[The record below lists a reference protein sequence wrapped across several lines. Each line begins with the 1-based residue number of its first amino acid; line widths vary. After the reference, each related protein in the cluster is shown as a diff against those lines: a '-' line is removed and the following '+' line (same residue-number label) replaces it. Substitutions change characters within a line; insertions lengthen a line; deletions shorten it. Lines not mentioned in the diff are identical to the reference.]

1 MARLIEVEERD
12 INYIFGKPKPYS
24 LDVYQRD
31 YRWSDEKEYKI
42 VTQLLIDIELRF
54 ENNIKFNKRNQSAE
68 LPNILKDVEENF
80 KPYFLN
86 TIMLNEQ
93 SGNIYIVDGQQ
104 RLTTILLLLIKLY
117 HLGIDKGAAVLNVK
131 KFIGEKIYEEDMA
144 SVKHFKISNPDRN
157 TIIRKIFELE
167 TINDTDITNI
177 TQLNLRDNYTI
188 ISKYFDSYFF
198 DKNNVFNADKYNYY
212 VYNLL
217 QKVLIIEQVI
227 KHKEDVAMIFETAND
242 RGKELEPHEVLK
254 GMLLG
259 VLDTNVKEECNTI
272 WNEGLKTFFSIDENY
287 KNVDDFFRTY
297 FRAKYADTAFQY
309 QQFANKYHRNLLSND
324 KIIKDLDRSNPAK
337 IEKFIKNDFV
347 YFYKLYLEVSAHA
360 KEGTNIY
367 ISSNYANEQ
376 GQQFLLILSALIL
389 KDPEHNAKINLVAK
403 KFDQLFTI
411 SSLIGA
417 GDNNDRQKLF
427 YDLNKS
433 IRNKPLAEIND
444 AFDNI
449 TIPYFNEHGF
459 PIVAFNDIFQY
470 KYFEKAKIE
479 GRFSKYVLSRVDR
492 YLADLLNEQSF
503 SKQESLHFITHSGN
517 RPTHGFHIEHMFSN
531 NEKIMEQFTD
541 ANGEF
546 DEKLF
551 IDERNRL
558 GAVIL
563 MKGNEN
569 IRTSNWVYKKK
580 LKSYQNSGFI
590 WNRILTNSI
599 NPASLNNC
607 TDEIKDYFKAYEP
620 DEEGLLVRDAINER
634 QELLF
639 RILTKIYSNEIV
651 A

>member
-31 YRWSDEKEYKI
+31 YRWSDDKEYKI

-54 ENNIKFNKRNQSAE
+54 ENNLKFNKRNQSIE
-68 LPNILKDVEENF
+68 LPSILKDVEENF

-117 HLGIDKGAAVLNVK
+117 HIGMNNESKVLNVK

-157 TIIRKIFELE
+157 TIIRKIFEIE
-167 TINDTDITNI
+167 PINDNDITNI
-177 TQLNLRDNYTI
+177 TQLNLRDNYQI
-188 ISKYFDSYFF
+188 ISKYFDGYFF
-198 DKNNVFNADKYNYY
+198 DKNNDFNAEKYNYY

-259 VLDTNVKEECNTI
+259 VLDINVKEECNSI

-309 QQFANKYHRNLLSND
+309 QQFANKYHRNLLSNE
-324 KIIKDLDRSNPAK
+324 KIIKDLDRSNPGK

-347 YFYKLYLEVSAHA
+347 YFYKLYLEISAHA
-360 KEGTNIY
+360 KDGTNIF
-367 ISSNYANEQ
+367 IESNYANEQ
-376 GQQFLLILSALIL
+376 GQQFLLILSALTL
-389 KDPEHNAKINLVAK
+389 KDPEHEAKVNFVAK
-403 KFDQLFTI
+403 KFDQFFTI

-417 GDNNDRQKLF
+417 GDNNDRQKLY

-433 IRNKPLAEIND
+433 IRNKPLVELND
-444 AFDNI
+444 AFDRVI
-449 TIPYFNEHGF
+449 VPYFVEFGF
-459 PIVAFNDIFQY
+459 PINEFNEIFQY
-470 KYFEKAKIE
+470 KFFEKAKIE
-479 GRFSKYVLSRVDR
+479 GRFSKYILSRVDR

-517 RPTHGFHIEHMFSN
+517 RPTHGFHIEHMYSN

-541 ANGEF
+541 SNGEF

-607 TDEIKDYFKAYEP
+607 SDDLKNHFKSYEP
-620 DEEGLLVRDAINER
+620 DADGLLTRDAINER

-639 RILTKIYSNEIV
+639 KIISRIYSN
-651 A
+651 

>member
-1 MARLIEVEERD
+1 MAKLIEVEERD

-31 YRWSDEKEYKI
+31 YRWSDDKEYKI
-42 VTQLLIDIELRF
+42 VSQLLLDIELRF
-54 ENNIKFNKRNQSAE
+54 ENNLKTNKRNQSSE
-68 LPNILKDVEENF
+68 LSKILKDVEDNF
-80 KPYFLN
+80 NPYFLN

-93 SGNIYIVDGQQ
+93 GGNIYIVDGQQ
-104 RLTTILLLLIKLY
+104 RLTTILLILIKLY
-117 HLGIDKGAAVLNVK
+117 HIGVGKGNSVLNVE

-144 SVKHFKISNPDRN
+144 SVKHFKISNSDRN
-157 TIIRKIFELE
+157 TIIRKIFELT
-167 TINDTDITNI
+167 TITDADINNI
-177 TQLNLRDNYTI
+177 TQLNLRDNYVI
-188 ISKYFDSYFF
+188 ISKHFDAYFF
-198 DKNNVFNADKYNYY
+198 DKNNVFIAEKYNYY

-259 VLDTNVKEECNTI
+259 VLDIHEKEECNTI
-272 WNEGLKTFFSIDENY
+272 WNEGLKTFFSIDNNY

-297 FRAKYADTAFQY
+297 LRAKYADTAFQY
-309 QQFANKYHRNLLSND
+309 QQFANKYHRSLLSNE
-324 KIIKDLDRSNPAK
+324 KIIKDLDRGNPSK

-347 YFYKLYLEVSAHA
+347 YFYKLYLEISAHA
-360 KEGTNIY
+360 KEGTNLY
-367 ISSNYANEQ
+367 IASNHANEQ
-376 GQQFLLILSALIL
+376 GQQFLLIISALIL
-389 KDPEHNAKINLVAK
+389 NDPERDAKINLIAK
-403 KFDQLFTI
+403 KFDQFFTI
-411 SSLIGA
+411 SCLINA
-417 GDNNDRQKLF
+417 GDNNDRQKL
-427 YDLNKS
+427 YHDLNKA
-433 IRNKPLAEIND
+433 IRNKPLSEISE
-444 AFDNI
+444 AFDSI
-449 TIPYFNEHGF
+449 TVPYFSEHRF
-459 PIVAFNDIFQY
+459 PITNFNDIFLY
-470 KYFEKAKIE
+470 KYFEKTKID

-503 SKQESLHFITHSGN
+503 AKQESLHFITHSGN
-517 RPTHGFHIEHMFSN
+517 RPAHGFHIEHMFSN
-531 NEKIMEQFTD
+531 NEKIMEQFKD
-541 ANGEF
+541 SHGKF

-569 IRTSNWVYKKK
+569 IRTSNWVYEKKFD
-580 LKSYQNSGFI
+580 SYQNSGFI

-607 TDEIKDYFKAYEP
+607 SDEIKSHFKSYEP
-620 DEEGLLVRDAINER
+620 DAEGLLTKDAINER

-639 RILTKIYSNEIV
+639 KIISKIYSN
-651 A
+651 

>member
-31 YRWSDEKEYKI
+31 YRWSDDKEYKI

-117 HLGIDKGAAVLNVK
+117 HIGIDKGTAVLNVK

-167 TINDTDITNI
+167 TINDADITNI
-177 TQLNLRDNYTI
+177 TQLNLRDNYQI

-309 QQFANKYHRNLLSND
+309 QQFASKYHRNLLSND
-324 KIIKDLDRSNPAK
+324 KIIKDLDRSNPSK

-360 KEGTNIY
+360 KEGTNLY
-367 ISSNYANEQ
+367 IASNYANEQ
-376 GQQFLLILSALIL
+376 GQQFLLILSALSL
-389 KDPEHNAKINLVAK
+389 NDPEHDAKVNFVAK
-403 KFDQLFTI
+403 KFDQFFTI

-417 GDNNDRQKLF
+417 GDNNDRQKLY

-433 IRNKPLAEIND
+433 IRNKPLAQLND
-444 AFDNI
+444 AFDSL
-449 TIPYFNEHGF
+449 TLPYFNDHGF
-459 PIVAFNDIFQY
+459 PITEFNDIFQY
-470 KYFEKAKIE
+470 KYFEKTKVE

-492 YLADLLNEQSF
+492 FLADLLNEQSF
-503 SKQESLHFITHSGN
+503 AKQESLHFITHSGN

-541 ANGEF
+541 SNGEF

-569 IRTSNWVYKKK
+569 IRTSNWLYKKK
-580 LKSYQNSGFI
+580 FKSYQNSGFI

-607 TDEIKDYFKAYEP
+607 SDEIKDFFKAYEP
-620 DEEGLLVRDAINER
+620 DDDGLLTREAINER

-639 RILTKIYSNEIV
+639 RIITRIYSN
-651 A
+651 

>member
-31 YRWSDEKEYKI
+31 YRWYDGKDYKI

-54 ENNIKFNKRNQSAE
+54 ENNIKFNKRNHSAE
-68 LPNILKDVEENF
+68 LPHILKDVEENF

-117 HLGIDKGAAVLNVK
+117 HLGIDKGATVLNVK
-131 KFIGEKIYEEDMA
+131 KFIGDKIYEEDMA
-144 SVKHFKISNPDRN
+144 SVKHFKISNVDRN
-157 TIIRKIFELE
+157 TIIRKIFERE
-167 TINDTDITNI
+167 PIIDADITNI
-177 TQLNLRDNYTI
+177 TQLNLRDNYQI
-188 ISKYFDSYFF
+188 ISKYFDNYFYDKNDFF
-198 DKNNVFNADKYNYY
+198 DPEKYNYY

-259 VLDTNVKEECNTI
+259 VLNTNAKEECNAI
-272 WNEGLKTFFSIDENY
+272 WNEGLKTFFTIDEDY

-324 KIIKDLDRSNPAK
+324 KIIKDLDRSNPSK

-347 YFYKLYLEVSAHA
+347 YFYKLYLEVFGHA
-360 KEGTNIY
+360 KKGTNIY

-376 GQQFLLILSALIL
+376 GQQYLLILSALVL
-389 KDPEHNAKINLVAK
+389 NDPEHHAKINLVAK
-403 KFDQLFTI
+403 KFDQFITI

-427 YDLNKS
+427 YDLSKA
-433 IRNKPLAEIND
+433 IRNKPLAAINE

-459 PIVAFNDIFQY
+459 TINSFNEIFQY
-470 KYFEKAKIE
+470 RYFEKTKID
-479 GRFSKYVLSRVDR
+479 GRFSKYVLARVDS

-503 SKQESLHFITHSGN
+503 AKQESLHFITHSGN

-541 ANGEF
+541 ADGEF

-558 GAVIL
+558 GAVLL

-569 IRTSNWVYKKK
+569 IRTSNWVYNKK

-599 NPASLNNC
+599 NPASFNNC
-607 TDEIKDYFKAYEP
+607 SDEIKKFFKAYEP
-620 DEEGLLVRDAINER
+620 DDAGLLTRNAIDER

-639 RILTKIYSNEIV
+639 KLITNIYSN
-651 A
+651 

>member
-1 MARLIEVEERD
+1 MARLIDVEERD
-12 INYIFGKPKPYS
+12 INYIFGKSKPYS

-31 YRWSDEKEYKI
+31 YRWSDDKEYKI
-42 VTQLLIDIELRF
+42 VSQLLIDIELRF
-54 ENNIKFNKRNQSAE
+54 ENNLKFNKRNNSSE
-68 LPNILKDVEENF
+68 LTNILKDVEANF

-86 TIMLNEQ
+86 TIMLNEPQ
-93 SGNIYIVDGQQ
+93 TGQTYIVDGQQ

-117 HLGIDKGAAVLNVK
+117 HLGIDKNSVLNVK

-144 SVKHFKISNPDRN
+144 SVKHFKISNADRN
-157 TIIRKIFELE
+157 AIIKKIFEQE
-167 TINDTDITNI
+167 TITDVDITNI
-177 TQLNLRDNYTI
+177 TQLNLRDNYQI
-188 ISKYFDSYFF
+188 ISKYLDTYFF
-198 DKNNVFNADKYNYY
+198 DKRNVFNSEKYNYY

-227 KHKEDVAMIFETAND
+227 KNKEDVAMIFETAND

-259 VLDTNVKEECNTI
+259 VLDTDVKEECNTI

-309 QQFANKYHRNLLSND
+309 QQFANKYHRNLLSNE
-324 KIIKDLDRSNPAK
+324 KIIRDFDRGNPSK
-337 IEKFIKNDFV
+337 IEKFIKNDFQ
-347 YFYKLYLEVSAHA
+347 YFYKLYLEISAHA
-360 KEGTNIY
+360 KKSTNLY
-367 ISSNYANEQ
+367 IASNYANEQ
-376 GQQFLLILSALIL
+376 GQQFLLILSALTL
-389 KDPEHNAKINLVAK
+389 NDPEHDDKINLVAK
-403 KFDQLFTI
+403 KFDQFFTI
-411 SSLIGA
+411 SNLIGA
-417 GDNNDRQKLF
+417 GDNNDRQKL
-427 YDLNKS
+427 YYELNKA
-433 IRNKPLAEIND
+433 IRNKKLNEINN

-449 TIPYFNEHGF
+449 TVPYFSEHGF
-459 PIVAFNDIFQY
+459 PITTIDEIFQY
-470 KYFEKAKIE
+470 KYFEKAKID
-479 GRFSKYVLSRVDR
+479 GRFSKYILARVD
-492 YLADLLNEQSF
+492 YFLADLLNEQSF
-503 SKQESLHFITHSGN
+503 AKQESLHFITHSGN
-517 RPTHGFHIEHMFSN
+517 RPTHGFHIEHMFAN
-531 NEKIMEQFTD
+531 NDKIMEQFLD
-541 ANGEF
+541 SQGEF

-580 LKSYQNSGFI
+580 LSSYQNSGFV

-607 TDEIKDYFKAYEP
+607 SDDIKNYFKSYIP
-620 DEEGLLVRDAINER
+620 DSDGLLTRDAINER

-639 RILTKIYSNEIV
+639 KIISRMYSN
-651 A
+651 